1 MSLAAVRNRIQ
12 SSSLWIYRALTWAVL
27 VTGFVF
33 AAAILGLR
41 YWILPDIGAHREG
54 IAQRLS
60 AAAQQKITIGGLSA
74 NWNGLRPAFSASER
88 FIPDMHCTAA
98 VGNTVASSVICV
110 QPAVRPKR
118 SLTCCRKLLSK
129 FIPTKS

>member
-1 MSLAAVRNRIQ
+1 MSLAAVRSRIQ

-41 YWILPDIGAHREG
+41 YWILPDIGAHRED

-60 AAAQQKITIGGLSA
+60 GAIQQKITR
-74 NWNGLRPAFSASER
+74 W
-88 FIPDMHCTAA
+88 
-98 VGNTVASSVICV
+98 
-110 QPAVRPKR
+110 
-118 SLTCCRKLLSK
+118 
-129 FIPTKS
+129 